1 MKLARVSLTARARP
15 RLPPTLL
22 AGTIYVRWAKLCAHY
37 KLGDPKKLCGPR
49 IMAYDMKRGEEH
61 CCHSHALG
69 GPEHNMPQ
77 YKGKTFAVRE
87 YLDELNKLKFTEVRA
102 ELKAERDGN
111 KKPPGTPQKV
121 NGVDVYPTRSFA

>member
-1 MKLARVSLTARARP
+1 
-15 RLPPTLL
+15 
-22 AGTIYVRWAKLCAHY
+22 
-37 KLGDPKKLCGPR
+37 
-49 IMAYDMKRGEEH
+49 
-61 CCHSHALG
+61 
-69 GPEHNMPQ
+69 MPQ

-87 YLDELNKLKFTEVRA
+87 HVDELNKLKFTEVRA